1 MGMRGSAWIIALA
14 IIMAGACAW
23 TGSEADAEAPA
34 EVYFFSGDVCTA
46 QVYLKAGEPIG
57 NAIPE
62 LPGWATCWADD
73 TGHRITPQSTFEA
86 GAHTII
92 ACASEPTPQEP
103 AKSTGPA
110 GAIAGIAGAFL
121 IIAAIGALAYIHYR
135 RD

>member
-1 MGMRGSAWIIALA
+1 MRGSAIILA
-14 IIMAGACAW
+14 AVLLAVACIPA
-23 TGSEADAEAPA
+23 ADAEAPA

-46 QVYLKAGEPIG
+46 QVYLKPGAPIG

-73 TGHRITPQSTFEA
+73 TGHRITPQSTFEE
-86 GAHTII
+86 GSHIVI
-92 ACASEPTPQEP
+92 ACMAEPIPQEP
-103 AKSTGPA
+103 AKSTSPA

-121 IIAAIGALAYIHYR
+121 FIAAIGGLAYWIYR